1 MKPPAALLDFLT
13 RHGVAYRLIHHPVVY
28 TAQELAA
35 VLGIKGRQLAKVVAL
50 TDGAAFQLAVLPGDH
65 RIDFARLP
73 GWQLAPESALRAAFP
88 DCEPGTMPPLGAL
101 YNVPMRVDRR
111 LAENDRIAFQAGT
124 HSDALTMT
132 WADYQRVAQPV
143 LADFAFKPA

>member
-1 MKPPAALLDFLT
+1 MKPPATLLDFLA
-13 RHGVAYRLIHHPVVY
+13 RHGVVYRLIHHPVVY

-35 VLGIKGRQLAKVVAL
+35 VLGIKGRQFAKVAFV
-50 TDGAAFQLAVLPGDH
+50 TNGADAELLVLPGDH

-73 GWQLAPESALRAAFP
+73 GWHLAPETAMRAAFP

-101 YNVPMRVDRR
+101 YHVPMRVDRR
-111 LAENDRIAFQAGT
+111 LAENERIAFQAGT
-124 HSDALTMT
+124 HSDVLTMA

-143 LADFAFKPA
+143 LADFAFKPV